1 MVFGCDTAPA
11 EMSARDALW
20 LATRGGAEVLGRQ
33 DIGQISPGFCADLAL
48 FDLSALPFAGGAVL
62 DPVASLLLC
71 ASVNAR
77 HTLVNGR
84 WVVKDG
90 QLLTVD
96 LPVLIEQHNRLSL
109 NLVQAAH

>member
-1 MVFGCDTAPA
+1 
-11 EMSARDALW
+11 
-20 LATRGGAEVLGRQ
+20 
-33 DIGQISPGFCADLAL
+33 
-48 FDLSALPFAGGAVL
+48 VL

>member
-1 MVFGCDTAPA
+1 
-11 EMSARDALW
+11 
-20 LATRGGAEVLGRQ
+20 
-33 DIGQISPGFCADLAL
+33 
-48 FDLSALPFAGGAVL
+48 
-62 DPVASLLLC
+62 LLLC
-71 ASVNAR
+71 ASVNAS